1 MHTIKESD
9 NEEVFASNSANNNG
23 NQLLNSV
30 SIKDE
35 DVNRYI
41 TE

>member
-9 NEEVFASNSANNNG
+9 NEEVFASNPENNNG
-23 NQLLNSV
+23 NNLLNSI
-30 SIKDE
+30 SGDE
-35 DVNRYI
+35 NVLYI